1 MTNGIIELKDNF
13 SESPNAVFKVEFKD
27 GDTFFL
33 SHLKDCSQAAEKL
46 NTWTGLIVKS
56 EGLSEK
62 RRKLHRIGGLL
73 QFSLSDIICI
83 SKVESH

>member
-1 MTNGIIELKDNF
+1 MTKEMIELKEHF
-13 SESPNAVFKVEFKD
+13 SDSPNSVFKVEFKD

-46 NTWTGLIVKS
+46 NTWTGIIVKS

-62 RRKLHRIGGLL
+62 RRKLHCIGGLL

-83 SKVESH
+83 SKYESL

>member
-1 MTNGIIELKDNF
+1 MTKGIIELKDNF

-46 NTWTGLIVKS
+46 NTWTGLICNTATGTVGCAGGSCMVK
-56 EGLSEK
+56 
-62 RRKLHRIGGLL
+62 
-73 QFSLSDIICI
+73 
-83 SKVESH
+83 

>member
-1 MTNGIIELKDNF
+1 MTNGIIELKDHF
-13 SESPNAVFKVEFKD
+13 SDSPNSVFKGEFKD

-73 QFSLSDIICI
+73 EFSISDIKSLS
-83 SKVESH
+83 KYESL

>member
-1 MTNGIIELKDNF
+1 MTNGIIELKDHF
-13 SESPNAVFKVEFKD
+13 SDSPNSVFKVEFKD

-46 NTWTGLIVKS
+46 NTWTGLIVRS

-62 RRKLHRIGGLL
+62 RRKLHCIGGLL
-73 QFSLSDIICI
+73 EFSLSDIKSI
-83 SKVESH
+83 SKYESL

>member
-1 MTNGIIELKDNF
+1 MIKGMIELKDHF
-13 SESPNAVFKVEFKD
+13 SDSPNSVFKVEFKD

-46 NTWTGLIVKS
+46 NTWTGIIVKS

-73 QFSLSDIICI
+73 EFSLSDIESI
-83 SKVESH
+83 SKYESL

>member
-1 MTNGIIELKDNF
+1 MTKEIIELKDNF

-62 RRKLHRIGGLL
+62 RRKLHRIGGIL
-73 QFSLSDIICI
+73 QFLLSDISCI
-83 SKVESH
+83 SKVESL

>member
-1 MTNGIIELKDNF
+1 MTKGMIKLKEHF
-13 SESPNAVFKVEFKD
+13 SDSPNSVFKVEFKD

-33 SHLKDCSQAAEKL
+33 SHLKDCTQAAEKV
-46 NTWTGLIVKS
+46 NTWTGLIVRS

-62 RRKLHRIGGLL
+62 RRRLHRIGGLL

-83 SKVESH
+83 SKYESL